1 MLTMIEV
8 RYLTVRLLAA
18 IGICLLPFLALGA
31 CAAPM
36 LLICS
41 RETSNPELRRAPEL
55 VEKSALVGL
64 TRDEVVG
71 RLGEPN
77 EGRILAEWDMAYWL
91 SPDSGLFCVD
101 NKWLAIHFG
110 EDDRVDEAAITN
122 D

>member
-1 MLTMIEV
+1 MLTMLEV
-8 RYLTVRLLAA
+8 RYLAVRLLAA

-41 RETSNPELRRAPEL
+41 RETSNPELRKAPQL
-55 VEKSALVGL
+55 VEQGALIGL
-64 TRDEVVG
+64 SREEVVG

-77 EGRILAEWDMAYWL
+77 DGKILAEWDAAYWL
-91 SPDSGLFCVD
+91 RPDDSLVCVD
-101 NKWLAIHFG
+101 SKWLAINFG
-110 EDDRVDEAAITN
+110 EDGRVERAAITN